1 MVARK
6 ANNRSVASTDSA
18 LNSVSAQDSASKRKV
33 VKPKIEFN
41 HEALRVALAKARK
54 GLKLSLKYASEAC
67 GIADDRLRDLE
78 RGYKPHTPELVT
90 KFNVHE
96 LLSVCLAFDL
106 DIWSFTIM
114 PVQMSMIE
122 GSNAE
127 RRDRAWAEAQIAW
140 QQIAELRVLLSK
152 ALSGRISGAERRKA
166 LDLCK
171 MPPAGTVGV
180 G

>member
-1 MVARK
+1 MVASKSSRTIT
-6 ANNRSVASTDSA
+6 ATDSGLTA
-18 LNSVSAQDSASKRKV
+18 VAAQDSAPAKRKV
-33 VKPKIEFN
+33 PKPKIEFN
-41 HEALRVALAKARK
+41 HEALRLALAKARK

-78 RGYKPHTPELVT
+78 RGFKPHTPELTT